1 MTALPDFSQDYFN
14 SEEEL
19 QTADEILQESNE
31 ADPFLIDLE
40 NDVASLAI
48 SAGGTTTTTYDPA
61 SDLTSLLE
69 ADDDIPEDFES
80 DLQQVD
86 NLPSLDSILQAPD
99 DFEAELPA
107 MQDLPTLDSIL
118 NESVDDPFL
127 TDELGFDIRSETSD
141 NQSAKSGHS
150 NSESGASTSAA
161 PFDSRRRHKSH
172 GKKLLVKHDVSGSI
186 VKVSKLQTLTA
197 QICKK
202 SSVQKVGAPT
212 VVALS
217 SLVAI
222 GTMNG
227 LTLVFD
233 LRENLKHVLGGKKS
247 AIHLGSVTAVDFN
260 TDGSRL
266 LTGYQ
271 NGQIFMWD
279 TQKGEIIR
287 NLTSAHPPLTV
298 LQLKFT
304 DDPTLA
310 IFSDASG
317 SAYTLSFTRKMGIRG
332 YNKRIIV
339 DGSDA
344 TVCSLEP
351 LHIEEKRKNHRASN
365 LQIVA
370 MTTLLRIVF
379 VALKPEP
386 KVLLTIP
393 IKADED
399 DIPALSWQFSLIKTD
414 GNSEVMEPVL
424 AVGRGQMIVFYQIVL
439 DDRYH
444 IRLFQLKKLGL
455 PVKLS
460 TIHWMTPHL
469 LVIVDV
475 NRKARVIYIKS
486 EEQLEIIDTAAIELV
501 TPSYLRSSTSV
512 EGISERLIACHR
524 RAFFS
529 TVVSFRGEIAL
540 AGTKAIYV
548 LRLRT
553 WKERID
559 YFVEL
564 NKYSEAL
571 AQALA
576 FYDDRAKCTIGLP
589 SNDEQRQTIIADE
602 IIKLLSQF
610 VDSALQFIHQE
621 TVEGTDTE
629 LYFADH
635 ILPTCLDYC
644 IMINRTDFLFGEIYG
659 RFIGSVQYQELFLES
674 MEPYILADKLVCLSP
689 IVMKDF
695 VGKEMLD
702 RVEQCILHLQ
712 VTSMDFHQIVN
723 LCWTYG
729 LYDAI
734 IYVYAQGLK
743 DYMTPVEELYK
754 IIRNKLNSGVPILTD
769 KECEIGYKLLVF
781 ISSCL
786 AGRAYPVGRID
797 DDLAKI
803 VKSQVFHFLILKT
816 VDDRNERKSYPRFR
830 TFLKF
835 DSREFLNVL
844 ALAFEDEDFGI
855 NESGFVA
862 IDGRQLVIDI
872 LLEVMLEPT
881 QSNVEEIRNLFTFIA
896 RQVAKPQSNIIIS
909 SHLIDQVL
917 EYLCNA
923 MDKTRMEERQQA
935 LLDLLVSGCLRQYNE
950 EKLLYLAESARFYQ
964 VCQVI
969 YEQKGQLAN
978 VLSCYWRDD
987 SRKDLVFDYINGFL
1001 QDEKI
1006 IEFDR
1011 VEMKKIVLAHIEDLL
1026 SVDNIAAARLLAVDF
1041 KIDLPTL
1048 MIQLMGESKVL
1059 FSLLDGIYN
1068 GNTGVLATK
1077 SDIVSDPESHEK
1089 YIELLCRY
1097 NPGDVYP
1104 HLKAIEGYRPEVALK
1119 ICRQFKVMNA
1129 TAYLLE
1135 LIGEIEEAF
1144 HLIIK
1149 DFNEKFSELTKAC
1162 RVGNLSREN
1171 MDQSITQTES
1181 MLHAIVKF
1189 CKRGSNKIVQARREA
1204 IWFELLDVVLVPQ
1217 AIKENF
1223 SQDSIEVFMNMANIV
1238 LNNMMGFIS
1247 IPQVL
1252 RKIMM
1257 DSSYNSKFGDI
1268 KSLILGLL
1276 DTYIYEETLLTSTIK
1291 LLSQDLYTSLRSFEV
1306 NNKKGIQP
1314 GRFFCEI
1321 CRRTLLS
1328 DKERLDDE
1336 AAVFNCGHM
1345 FHIKCLEISLPSRQF
1360 VCILCA
1366 GIRSTSTGSI
1376 SLSRQQSTTNSVG
1389 FESNSKRSS
1398 KSLGLAE
1405 AFHNTVDNQKLKKYE
1420 HFIRTT
1426 KTSSKIAMLAELSK
1440 ARDGVESFS
1449 DESRL
1454 ISEDFKLKS
1463 MPQGSFDLSR
1473 C

>member
-202 SSVQKVGAPT
+202 S
-212 VVALS
+212 ALS

-298 LQLKFT
+298 LQLKVDSIYYYYCFT

-393 IKADED
+393 IKANED

-424 AVGRGQMIVFYQIVL
+424 AVGRGQMIVFYQ
-439 DDRYH
+439 
-444 IRLFQLKKLGL
+444 
-455 PVKLS
+455 
-460 TIHWMTPHL
+460 WMTPHL

-589 SNDEQRQTIIADE
+589 SNDEQRQAIIADE

-629 LYFADH
+629 LYFAVE
-635 ILPTCLDYC
+635 YYQ
-644 IMINRTDFLFGEIYG
+644 NR
-659 RFIGSVQYQELFLES
+659 
-674 MEPYILADKLVCLSP
+674 
-689 IVMKDF
+689 
-695 VGKEMLD
+695 EMLD

-754 IIRNKLNSGVPILTD
+754 IIRNKLNSGVPILT
-769 KECEIGYKLLVF
+769 
-781 ISSCL
+781 
-786 AGRAYPVGRID
+786 
-797 DDLAKI
+797 
-803 VKSQVFHFLILKT
+803 
-816 VDDRNERKSYPRFR
+816 ERKSYPRFR

-923 MDKTRMEERQQA
+923 MDKTRMEERQ
-935 LLDLLVSGCLRQYNE
+935 
-950 EKLLYLAESARFYQ
+950 Q